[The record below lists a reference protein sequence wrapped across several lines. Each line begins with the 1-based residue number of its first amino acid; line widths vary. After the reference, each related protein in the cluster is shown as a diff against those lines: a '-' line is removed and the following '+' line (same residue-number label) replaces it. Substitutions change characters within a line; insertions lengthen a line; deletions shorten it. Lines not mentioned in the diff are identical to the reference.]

1 MENKMTLTKTH
12 KFHLLRLCRKAM
24 ELDQAIGIWWLGP
37 YAGKYFITDV
47 EGHRVDTGEIGMSLN
62 GLESWYA
69 QHHDMQSK
77 IAAPLC
83 AA

>member
-1 MENKMTLTKTH
+1 MTLTRKD
-12 KFHLLRLCRKAM
+12 KVHLLRLCRKAM

-37 YAGKYFITDV
+37 YAGKYFIADD

-69 QHHDMQSK
+69 QHYYMQ
-77 IAAPLC
+77 IEIVAPLY